1 MKALNEFKTQNPKGG
16 FMKRTIAFLSFA
28 VILAVMVSMAKAGDA
43 EVLRGEIP
51 FDFYVGGQLVPAGEY
66 HFEMGRIGDATT
78 DSVTVLKADGEL
90 VAIATT
96 RPGTRQDGSSS
107 QITFHIHDGVRVLAS
122 VESPGFKAELKEM
135 NPAQEAI
142 QLSTASR

>member
-1 MKALNEFKTQNPKGG
+1 MKK
-16 FMKRTIAFLSFA
+16 TIAFLTFA

-43 EVLRGEIP
+43 EVLRGEVP
-51 FDFYVGGQLVPAGEY
+51 FDFYVGDQLVPAGEY

-96 RPGTRQDGSSS
+96 RPGNRQDGSSS
-107 QITFHIHDGVRVLAS
+107 QLTFQIQDGVRILAS
-122 VESPGFKAELKEM
+122 VECPGFKADLKKTA
-135 NPAQEAI
+135 PVHDTI
-142 QLSTASR
+142 QFSTASR